1 MPLLWAVFLG
11 VFIGYFRGGRIRNLA
26 ALDLRPLWLLLPP
39 LLIQL
44 LIFPLGKRGPILTW
58 GTPYLH
64 ILSYVF
70 LLAFVI
76 LNRRYPE
83 ILLMGAGLF
92 LNFLAI
98 VVNGGYMPA
107 SAEALRQAGM
117 ESVAQ
122 ALEEGRRLGNT
133 ILMRTETR
141 LNFLGDWLFLPSWFP
156 LSSAFSIGDVILGVG
171 AALFISRRMV
181 RP

>member
-11 VFIGYFRGGRIRNLA
+11 VLVGYLRGGRIKNLA
-26 ALDLRPLWLLLPP
+26 ALNLRALWLLLPP

-64 ILSYVF
+64 VFSYVF

-83 ILLMGAGLF
+83 LLVMGIGLF
-92 LNFLAI
+92 SNFLAI
-98 VVNGGYMPA
+98 LVNGGYMPA

-117 ESVAQ
+117 GTVAQ

-133 ILMRTETR
+133 ILMGAATR

-156 LSSAFSIGDVILGVG
+156 LSSAFSPGDVILGIG
-171 AALFISRRMV
+171 AALLLSRRMV